1 MADEKPKYPHRD
13 YRGTKGAI
21 EDAEGDGKREGLKTG
36 RHGAS
41 TPGSPKKWPAPRN
54 EHTGSEGEKAYGPPM
69 TTPEERG
76 D

>member
-1 MADEKPKYPHRD
+1 MADEDKGSVTRD
-13 YRGTKGAI
+13 YRGTKGAV
-21 EDAEGDGKREGLKTG
+21 EDAEGGGKRKGLKSG

-41 TPGSPKKWPAPRN
+41 TPDSPKKWPAPRN

-69 TTPEERG
+69 TTPEDRG